1 MIVNQLFFLIFLML
15 HTEVKP
21 FEFTGK
27 IVKANP
33 EFSYPNG
40 IDIAFWNFL
49 EGDDVGAYSSWRW

>member
-1 MIVNQLFFLIFLML
+1 ML
-15 HTEVKP
+15 HSEVKP

-27 IVKANP
+27 IVKTNP
-33 EFSYPNG
+33 EFSYPLG